1 MAALLEGQR
10 VVMSFGGLTAVH
22 DVSFQVQPGE
32 IFGLIG
38 PNGAGKTTLFR
49 CITGVYRAT
58 AGKILFKGREITRL
72 MPHETCVL
80 GITNTHQIVR
90 PFHDMTVLDNV
101 RVGAFFGR
109 GWARGAV
116 KDATHEALRVLEFT
130 GLAGKAHAL
139 ARNLTLPDRKRL
151 EVARALATR
160 PELLLLDEV
169 VAGLNPTETDM
180 MVGLIRQLRD
190 SGITI
195 FMVEHV
201 MRAVLNVSDRI
212 MVLSYGD
219 KIAEGTPRQVASDPK
234 VIEAYL
240 GKGYAALAPSA
251 DPNNQLGPVSDRTPL
266 GLGAEP
272 GTVRDRPEPTFGWAP
287 SARE

>member
-1 MAALLEGQR
+1 MMGAILEGER
-10 VVMSFGGLTAVH
+10 VSKHFGGLAAVQN
-22 DVSFQVQPGE
+22 VSFQVQQGE

-49 CITGVYRAT
+49 CVTGVYPAT
-58 AGKILFKGREITRL
+58 SGRITFKGKDVTRL
-72 MPHETCVL
+72 MPHEICVL
-80 GITNTHQIVR
+80 GITNTHQVVK
-90 PFHDMTVLDNV
+90 PFPDMTVLDNV

-109 GWARGAV
+109 GWAEGLV
-116 KDATHEALRVLEFT
+116 KDATEEAERVLEFT
-130 GLAGKAHAL
+130 GLAPRANYL

-180 MVGLIRQLRD
+180 MIELVRQMRE
-190 SGITI
+190 GGTTI

-201 MRAVLNVSDRI
+201 MRAVMGVSDRI
-212 MVLSYGD
+212 LVLNFGQ
-219 KIAEGTPRQVASDPK
+219 KIAEGTPREVSANPQ

-240 GKGYAALAPSA
+240 GKRYVAAG
-251 DPNNQLGPVSDRTPL
+251 DGGQ
-266 GLGAEP
+266 
-272 GTVRDRPEPTFGWAP
+272 
-287 SARE
+287 

>member
-1 MAALLEGQR
+1 MAVLLEGQN
-10 VVMSFGGLTAVH
+10 VVMNFGGLTAVNN
-22 DVSFQVQPGE
+22 VSFQVQPGE

-58 AGKILFKGREITRL
+58 SGKIVFKGKEITRL
-72 MPHETCVL
+72 MPHDTCTV
-80 GITNTHQIVR
+80 GITNTHQVVK
-90 PFHDMTVLDNV
+90 PFLDMTVLDNV

-109 GWARGAV
+109 GWVQGEV
-116 KDATHEALRVLEFT
+116 KDATKEAMRVLEFT
-130 GLAGKAHAL
+130 GLAPKSHFL

-169 VAGLNPTETDM
+169 AAGLNPTETDM
-180 MVGLIRQLRD
+180 MVRLIRQLRD

-212 MVLSYGD
+212 MVLNYGD
-219 KIAEGTPRQVASDPK
+219 KIAEGTPKQIAADPQ

-240 GKGYAALAPSA
+240 GKGYALA
-251 DPNNQLGPVSDRTPL
+251 
-266 GLGAEP
+266 
-272 GTVRDRPEPTFGWAP
+272 
-287 SARE
+287 AREAGAGE

>member
-1 MAALLEGQR
+1 MGVLIQGDK
-10 VVMSFGGLTAVH
+10 VCKNFGGLTAVSK
-22 DVSFQVQPGE
+22 VSFEVKEGE

-49 CITGVYRAT
+49 CITGVYPAT
-58 AGKILFKGREITRL
+58 SGKILFNGKDITRL

-80 GITNTHQIVR
+80 GITNTHQVVK

-109 GWARGAV
+109 GWVQREV
-116 KDATHEALRVLEFT
+116 KDAAKEAMRVLEFT
-130 GLAGKAHAL
+130 GLAPKASFL

-160 PELLLLDEV
+160 PQVLLLDEV

-180 MVGLIRQLRD
+180 MIALIRQLRD
-190 SGITI
+190 NGITI
-195 FMVEHV
+195 IMVEHV
-201 MRAVLNVSDRI
+201 MRAVLGVSDRV
-212 MVLSYGD
+212 MVLSFGE
-219 KIAEGTPRQVASDPK
+219 KIAEGTPKEVYTNPE

-240 GKGYAALAPSA
+240 GKSYAAGSA
-251 DPNNQLGPVSDRTPL
+251 ANPQMNG
-266 GLGAEP
+266 
-272 GTVRDRPEPTFGWAP
+272 
-287 SARE
+287 